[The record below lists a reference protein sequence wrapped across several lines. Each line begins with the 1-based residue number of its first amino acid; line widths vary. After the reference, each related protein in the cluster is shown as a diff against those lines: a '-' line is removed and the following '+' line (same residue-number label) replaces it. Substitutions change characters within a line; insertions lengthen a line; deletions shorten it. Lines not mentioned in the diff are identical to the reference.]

1 MDKILGVSTTMQAQ
15 YVSIRWLT
23 TFYAINDFLSKFDG
37 IFHLFISAG
46 DRKLYANDCFQI
58 YHNLYLSIRC

>member
-1 MDKILGVSTTMQAQ
+1 MQAQ

-23 TFYAINDFLSKFDG
+23 TFYAINDFLSKFDS

-46 DRKLYANDCFQI
+46 DRKLYANECLQI
-58 YHNLYLSIRC
+58 YHNLYLSLR